1 MHPEI
6 SGRRKKKKMLLA
18 VVLFKCVDC
27 CMLACWERKF
37 WSNVV
42 TFYLILFRCYMDL
55 ELSKPGIAND
65 FKAFYRVHG

>member
-1 MHPEI
+1 
-6 SGRRKKKKMLLA
+6 MLLA

-27 CMLACWERKF
+27 CMLAGNEAYFHKF

-42 TFYLILFRCYMDL
+42 TLYLILFRCYMYL

-65 FKAFYRVHG
+65 FKPFYPVYG